1 MAPDPNANVA
11 RRSTPGADNKSGP
24 LAGIRVLD
32 LATFVAAPFCATMLA
47 EFGADVIKV
56 EMPGPGD
63 PLRELGHKH
72 NGVGLF
78 WAQENRNKKGITCN
92 LRVPKGQEIIK
103 ELARQSDVLVENFRP
118 GTMERWNLGYE
129 ALEEINPR
137 LVMVMISAYG
147 QTGPYSSKAGFGR
160 IAQAFGG
167 LTYLAGFPDR
177 PPVNPGSA
185 TIADYLAGLFGAF
198 STMVALEDRH
208 QTGKGQFIDISLYES
223 IFRILDNL
231 APVYHKVGDVRERM
245 GTGTPHAVP
254 HNHYPTKDGGW
265 VAIACTNDRIF
276 HRLARAMDRDELA
289 SDPRYQTMAKRVARR
304 EEIDDIVSGW
314 TGTLDRDE
322 LVALLDFNEVPVSPI
337 NSIADI
343 FKNPQFQARESM
355 VEVEDPNIGAV
366 RMPGIVPRLSRSP
379 GRVDHLA
386 PSLGQHNAEIYGELL
401 GYTTQEIEAL
411 AEEGVI

>member
-1 MAPDPNANVA
+1 MAPDSDTNMPQSATN
-11 RRSTPGADNKSGP
+11 SIGP
-24 LAGIRVLD
+24 LSGIRVLD

-63 PLRELGHKH
+63 PLRELGYKH

-103 ELARQSDVLVENFRP
+103 ELTRRSDVLVENFRP

-129 ALEEINPR
+129 VLKEVNPE

-147 QTGPYSSKAGFGR
+147 QTGPYSTKAGFGR

-198 STMVALEDRH
+198 GTMVALEDRH
-208 QTGKGQFIDISLYES
+208 RTGKGQCIDISLFES

-231 APVYHKVGDVRERM
+231 APVYHKTGDVRERM

-254 HNHYPTKDGGW
+254 HNHYPTRDGGW
-265 VAIACTNDRIF
+265 VAIACTSDRIF
-276 HRLARAMDRDELA
+276 QRLAKAMGREDMVG
-289 SDPRYQTMAKRVARR
+289 DPRYKNMAERVERC
-304 EEIDDIVSGW
+304 EEIDAIVSQW
-314 TGTLDRDE
+314 TSTIDRDD
-322 LVALLDFNEVPVSPI
+322 LAQLLDSNEVPVSPI

-343 FKNPQFQARESM
+343 FRDPQFQARGSM
-355 VEVEDPNIGAV
+355 VEVEDTTVGPMK
-366 RMPGIVPRLSRSP
+366 MPGIVPRLSRSP
-379 GRVDHLA
+379 GSVDHLA
-386 PSLGQHNAEIYGELL
+386 PSLGQHNEEIYGELL
-401 GYTTQEIEAL
+401 GYSAEKMATL
-411 AEEGVI
+411 AAEGVI

>member
-1 MAPDPNANVA
+1 MVTDPDPNIPQS
-11 RRSTPGADNKSGP
+11 STEAPTNRSGP

-63 PLRELGHKH
+63 PLRELGYKH

-78 WAQENRNKKGITCN
+78 WAQENRNKKGVTCN

-103 ELARQSDVLVENFRP
+103 ELAKRSDVLVENFRP

-129 ALEEINPR
+129 VLKEVNPKM
-137 LVMVMISAYG
+137 VMVMISAYG
-147 QTGPYSSKAGFGR
+147 QTGPYSTKAGFGR

-198 STMVALEDRH
+198 GTMVALEDRH
-208 QTGKGQFIDISLYES
+208 QTGKGQCIDISLFES
-223 IFRILDNL
+223 MFRILDNL
-231 APVYHKVGDVRERM
+231 APVYHKTGDVRERM
-245 GTGTPHAVP
+245 GTSTPHAVP
-254 HNHYPTKDGGW
+254 HNHYPTRDGGW
-265 VAIACTNDRIF
+265 VAIACTSNRIF
-276 HRLARAMDRDELA
+276 ERLARAMGREEIA
-289 SDPRYQTMAKRVARR
+289 SDPRYRNMADRVERR
-304 EEIDDIVSGW
+304 EEIDAIVSQW
-314 TGTLDRDE
+314 TGTIDRDD
-322 LVALLDFNEVPVSPI
+322 LVTFLDSNEVPVSPI

-343 FKNPQFQARESM
+343 FRDPQYQARGSM
-355 VEVEDPNIGAV
+355 VEVEDTTVGPMK
-366 RMPGIVPRLSRSP
+366 MPGIVPRLSRSP
-379 GRVDHLA
+379 GSVDHLA
-386 PSLGQHNAEIYGELL
+386 PSLGQHNEEIYGGLL
-401 GYTTQEIEAL
+401 GYSSEEMATL
-411 AEEGVI
+411 AAEGVI